1 MAARKEN
8 FFSSHWDWLV
18 CGAGLLALIGAGV
31 LLAMGLGS
39 SPESASAQFEAG
51 LAATRPAHEGVEEA
65 DLSVLQ
71 TAYRGAK
78 TPPSLG
84 AVDPTK
90 ANFLGSERRVVCQQG
105 DPDVK
110 EKSCGRPIPADA
122 IECPFCHAKQMVVKV
137 EIDLDHDG
145 IPNDWEAKY
154 GLNPNDAA
162 DANLDSDGD
171 GFTNLEEYQAG
182 TDPRDAESHPDYL
195 DSLFVSGEMKQK
207 FLPFYFKEA
216 NPIPGNTF
224 RLTFLRLD
232 TKSVYDNKFSVK
244 VGEPVKSSD
253 GKIDTGYVAKS
264 YTPKTVQQ
272 VIKGSKGGST
282 RAVDVSTVELV
293 RKDGKTLVARIGDRR
308 IPEEVLADLVYR
320 RGGEKTFT
328 VAVGSEIELN
338 GRKYRVVK
346 LEPSRKSCKVT
357 ILDLKTKKEKIL
369 QGT

>member
-18 CGAGLLALIGAGV
+18 CGAGLLALAGAGAV
-31 LLAMGLGS
+31 LAMGLGS
-39 SPESASAQFEAG
+39 SPEGAAAQFEAG
-51 LAATRPAHEGVEEA
+51 LSAVKPMHEGVEEA

-71 TAYRGAK
+71 GSYRGAK
-78 TPPSLG
+78 TPPLLG
-84 AVDPTK
+84 VVDPKK
-90 ANFLGSERRVVCQQG
+90 ANFLGSERRIVCQQG

-122 IECPFCHAKQMVVKV
+122 IECPFCHAKQMVAKV

-154 GLNPNDAA
+154 SFNQNDAA
-162 DANLDSDGD
+162 DANLDPDRD

-182 TDPRDAESHPDYL
+182 TDPRDPDSHPDYL

-232 TKSVYDNKFSVK
+232 TKSAYDNKFSVK
-244 VGEPVKSSD
+244 VGEMIKSAD
-253 GKIDTGYVAKS
+253 GKINTGYVAKS

-272 VIKGSKGGST
+272 AIRGSKDGGK

-308 IPEEVLADLVYR
+308 IPVEALIDLVYR
-320 RGGEKTFT
+320 RGDEKTFT
-328 VAVGSEIELN
+328 VAAGSEIELN

-346 LEPSRKSCKVT
+346 LEPSGKSCKVT